1 MIDVKVLTQA
11 LPYMRAHRG
20 KTFVVKMGGELME
33 DPDVRESLAEDLALA
48 HHVGIRLT
56 VVHGGGP
63 QATELS
69 GRLGLRTEMVEGR
82 RVTDEATLEVAKMV
96 FAGKINVEILGALR
110 GEGLSAVGVSGV
122 DGDILRA
129 VRRPP
134 QDIRDRET
142 GEMRR
147 VDFGHVGD
155 IKAVDTRLLVT
166 LMDAG
171 YVPVVASLAA
181 DEEGR
186 ILNINADTV
195 ATSVAVSLRAD
206 KLLVLTNVPGVLRD
220 PADPGSLISCL
231 SVKEAEA
238 LIASGAIEKGMVPK
252 VRNLAEAARAG
263 VSRVHVLSGRAPH
276 GLLVELFTREGAGT
290 MITLEEEKQRWL
302 SE

>member
-20 KTFVVKMGGELME
+20 KTFVVKMGGELVA
-33 DPDVRESLAEDLALA
+33 DSATRESLAEDLALA
-48 HHVGIRLT
+48 HHTGIRLT

-63 QATELS
+63 QATDLA

-110 GEGLSAVGVSGV
+110 AEGLSAVGVSGV

-134 QDIRDRET
+134 QEIRDRET
-142 GEMRR
+142 GEVRR

-155 IKAVDTRLLVT
+155 IHAVDTRLLVT

-171 YVPVVASLAA
+171 YVPVVASLGA
-181 DEEGR
+181 DAEGR

-195 ATSVAVSLRAD
+195 ANAVA
-206 KLLVLTNVPGVLRD
+206 
-220 PADPGSLISCL
+220 
-231 SVKEAEA
+231 
-238 LIASGAIEKGMVPK
+238 
-252 VRNLAEAARAG
+252 
-263 VSRVHVLSGRAPH
+263 
-276 GLLVELFTREGAGT
+276 
-290 MITLEEEKQRWL
+290 
-302 SE
+302 

>member
-1 MIDVKVLTQA
+1 MTDVKVLKQA

-20 KTFVVKMGGELME
+20 KTFVVKMGGELVV
-33 DPDVRESLAEDLALA
+33 DPAARESLAQDIALA

-63 QATELS
+63 QATDLA
-69 GRLGLRTEMVEGR
+69 GRLGLKTEMVEGR

-110 GEGLSAVGVSGV
+110 GEGLRAVGLSGV
-122 DGDILRA
+122 DGGILQA
-129 VRRPP
+129 VRRAP
-134 QDIRDRET
+134 QDVKDPST
-142 GEMRR
+142 GEVRR

-155 IKAVDTRLLVT
+155 IREVDSRLLTT

-195 ATSVAVSLRAD
+195 ANAIAVSLKAD
-206 KLLVLTNVPGVLRD
+206 KLIVLTNVPGVLRNPQD
-220 PADPGSLISCL
+220 PQSLISCL
-231 SVKEAEA
+231 CVKEAEE
-238 LIASGAIEKGMVPK
+238 LIASGVVTKGMVPK
-252 VRNLAEAARAG
+252 LRNLIEAARAG
-263 VSRVHVLSGRAPH
+263 IPRVHVLSGTMEH
-276 GLLVELFTREGAGT
+276 GLLLELFTREGAGT
-290 MITLEEEKQRWL
+290 MITLEDERQRWL
-302 SE
+302 TE